1 MNKNKYNVGD
11 IVRHDGSY
19 YVGITDIAVVC
30 SVTEHLNTFL
40 YELEVKYTNMPEVH
54 QKLYFYEHEIIEKV
68 GEEKKPAQKKEEKK
82 MGNKRM
88 CGIVRG
94 VVYEVMKNDLR
105 ARNDDHYLYG
115 KVLDKIVDTTGVN
128 LSDMTA
134 TYFFTNA
141 KYMNIPSFESVSR
154 TRRWWQEHDGAFKL
168 TAEEK
173 REKQEQVEEVKKM
186 LGYK

>member
-1 MNKNKYNVGD
+1 MNKNKYNIGD
-11 IVRHDGSY
+11 IVRHNGGCYS
-19 YVGITDIAVVC
+19 GITDTAVVR
-30 SVTEHLNTFL
+30 SVKQPHGIFL
-40 YELEVKYTNMPEVH
+40 YELEVEYPDLPNVH
-54 QKLYFYEHEIIEKV
+54 QWLSFYEHEIIEKV
-68 GEEKKPAQKKEEKK
+68 GEEKKPEQKKEEKK

-88 CGIVRG
+88 WGIVRD

-141 KYMNIPSFESVSR
+141 KYLNIPSFESVSR
-154 TRRWWQEHDGAFKL
+154 TRRWWQEHDEAFKL